1 MSIDI
6 KIREIAPARV
16 QTGLLALPVTEKGL
30 EGGLARRLDRQ
41 LKGRIAALV
50 NKSGFTA
57 KSGSSLLVATH
68 GVMPAG
74 HVLLVGLGKQDEDG
88 APHAWRVAGAVAARE
103 AGRIWVDEAVF
114 MLPPD
119 RQTGVVVGAVAEG
132 ALLSAYRF
140 DKYRSNGRKNGVPR
154 TLIVGRNASGGS
166 AALARAARQAR
177 VSAAA
182 VGLARDLVNEP
193 ASTATASY
201 LSEQVLAHCVGEG
214 LKVEVWGKRKIQQMK
229 LAGLLAVNQGSRE
242 EPRFLHMRYKPRTK
256 PRRKVALIGKG
267 ITFDSGGLSLKPPRS
282 METMK
287 LDMAGGAAVIAVMS
301 ALPKLA
307 PDVEVLGLVPATD
320 NLPDGGA
327 QKPGDVIRY
336 LNGKTVE
343 VMNTDAEG
351 RLILADALILAAREK
366 PDCMINLATLTGAC
380 IVALGNE
387 LAGLFS
393 NDGDLAETLTA
404 CGRDAGESLWRLP
417 LPAEYRE
424 DIKSYVADIKNVGA
438 GSAGAIT
445 AALFL
450 QEFVDDVPWAHLDIA
465 GPAFASKDRVTCP
478 KGGTGFGVRTLL
490 NFLSCTGD

>member
-1 MSIDI
+1 MSIEI
-6 KIREIAPARV
+6 KIREIAPARI
-16 QTGLLALPVTEKGL
+16 QTPLLAFPVTDKGL
-30 EGGLARRLDRQ
+30 EGSPAKRFDRQ
-41 LKGRIAALV
+41 LKGKLAALV
-50 NKSGFTA
+50 KKSSFAA
-57 KSGSSLLVATH
+57 KRGSSLLLATH
-68 GVMPAG
+68 GAMPAG
-74 HVLLVGLGKQDEDG
+74 HVLLVGLGKQDEAG
-88 APHAWRVAGAVAARE
+88 PHAWRMAGAVTARE
-103 AGRIWVDEAVF
+103 AGRIWADDAVF
-114 MLPPD
+114 VLPAD
-119 RQTGVVVGAVAEG
+119 QQTGAVVEAVAEG

-140 DKYRSNGRKNGVPR
+140 NKYRSKDPSPGHLR
-154 TLIVGRNASGGS
+154 TLIVGRTAAGRS
-166 AALARAARQAR
+166 AALTRAVRRAR
-177 VSAAA
+177 VSASA
-182 VGLARDLVNEP
+182 VCLARDLVNEP

-201 LSEQVLAHCVGEG
+201 LAEQAASHCRGEG

-229 LAGLLAVNQGSRE
+229 LAGLLAVNQGSLE
-242 EPRFLHMRYKPRTK
+242 EPRFLHIRYKPKTK

-301 ALPKLA
+301 ALPELA

-351 RLILADALILAAREK
+351 RLILADALVLAAREK

-387 LAGLFS
+387 LAGLFC
-393 NDGDLAETLTA
+393 NDGELAEELEA
-404 CGRDAGESLWRLP
+404 CGRDAGEGLWRLP
-417 LPAEYRE
+417 LAAEYRE
-424 DIKSYVADIKNVGA
+424 DIKSPVADIKNVGG

-465 GPAFASKDRVTCP
+465 GPAFAAKDRVTCP

-490 NFLSCTGD
+490 NFLSGTGE

>member
-1 MSIDI
+1 MEI
-6 KIREIAPARV
+6 KLREIAPLRV
-16 QTGLLALPVTEKGL
+16 RTALLAVPVTDKSLKE
-30 EGGLARRLDRQ
+30 GLARRLDRQ
-41 LKGRIAALV
+41 LKGELGALV
-50 NKSGFTA
+50 KKSRFVA
-57 KSGSSLLVATH
+57 RRGSSLLVATH
-68 GVMPAG
+68 GAMPAG
-74 HVLLVGLGKQDEDG
+74 HVLLVGLGKHEEEGLHD
-88 APHAWRVAGAVAARE
+88 WRVAGAVAAKE
-103 AGRIWVDEAVF
+103 AGRVWADEAVF

-119 RQTGVVVGAVAEG
+119 QQTGPVVGAVAEG

-140 DKYRSNGRKNGVPR
+140 TRYRSNDNQKSRVRALILGR
-154 TLIVGRNASGGS
+154 TASGRSVALTRAVKKARLS
-166 AALARAARQAR
+166 A
-177 VSAAA
+177 SA
-182 VGLARDLVNEP
+182 VCLARDLVNEP
-193 ASTATASY
+193 PSTATASY
-201 LSEQVLAHCVGEG
+201 LSEQAAAHCRGEG
-214 LKVEVWGKRKIQQMK
+214 LKVEVWGKKKIEQMK

-242 EPRFLHMRYKPRTK
+242 EPRFIHMRYKPEGRPQK
-256 PRRKVALIGKG
+256 KIALIGKG

-287 LDMAGGAAVIAVMS
+287 LDMAGGAAVIGVMS
-301 ALPKLA
+301 VLPELA
-307 PDVEVLGLVPATD
+307 PNAEVLGLVPATD

-351 RLILADALILAAREK
+351 RLILADALALAGREK

-393 NDGDLAETLTA
+393 NDGDLAGKLIE

-417 LPAEYRE
+417 LAAEYRE
-424 DIKSYVADIKNVGA
+424 DIKSHVADIKNVG
-438 GSAGAIT
+438 GSSAGAIT

-450 QEFVDDVPWAHLDIA
+450 QEFVSEVPWAHLDIA
-465 GPAFASKDRVTCP
+465 GPAFAGKDQVTCP

-490 NFLSCTGD
+490 NLLSGIQ

>member
-1 MSIDI
+1 MDI
-6 KIREIAPARV
+6 RLKEVAPARAE
-16 QTGLLALPVTEKGL
+16 TALLAVPVAEGGL
-30 EGGLARRLDRQ
+30 EGRLVRNLDRQ
-41 LKGRIAALV
+41 LKGRLGALV
-50 NKSGFTA
+50 KRSGFKGKRGAT
-57 KSGSSLLVATH
+57 LLAATR
-68 GVMPAG
+68 GDLPAG
-74 HVLLVGLGKQDEDG
+74 HLLLVGLGNPDDRG
-88 APHAWRVAGAVAARE
+88 PHAWRLAAAAAAKEGARLWADDAT
-103 AGRIWVDEAVF
+103 F

-119 RQTGVVVGAVAEG
+119 QQTEAVVSAVAEG
-132 ALLSAYRF
+132 ALLNSYRF
-140 DKYRSNGRKNGVPR
+140 AKYRSNDKPARGPR
-154 TLIVGRNASGGS
+154 TFVIGRAAGARS
-166 AALARAARQAR
+166 AGLARAVRTARLT
-177 VSAAA
+177 AAA
-182 VGLARDLVNEP
+182 VALARDLVNEP
-193 ASTATASY
+193 ASTATAAY
-201 LSEQVLAHCVGEG
+201 LSEQAQARCSGEG
-214 LKVEVWGKRKIQQMK
+214 LKVEVWGKRKIERMK

-242 EPRFLHMRYKPRTK
+242 EPRFIQMRYRPSGPARK
-256 PRRKVALIGKG
+256 KVALIGKG

-301 ALPKLA
+301 ALPALA

-336 LNGKTVE
+336 RSGKTVE

-351 RLILADALILAAREK
+351 RLILADALTLAAAEK

-393 NDGDLAETLTA
+393 NDDELADRLMR
-404 CGRDAGESLWRLP
+404 CGRETGEGLWRLP
-417 LPAEYRE
+417 LAPEYRD
-424 DIKSYVADIKNVGA
+424 DIKSSVADIKNVGA

-450 QEFVDDVPWAHLDIA
+450 QEFVGEVPWAHLDIA
-465 GPAFASKDRVTCP
+465 GPAFASKERLTHP

-490 NFLSCTGD
+490 KLLAEL

>member
-1 MSIDI
+1 MEI

-16 QTGLLALPVTEKGL
+16 QTALLAIPVTDKGL
-30 EGGLARRLDRQ
+30 DGTLVKRLDRQ
-41 LKGRIAALV
+41 LKGKLGALV
-50 NKSGFTA
+50 KKSSFAG
-57 KSGSSLLVATH
+57 KRGSSLLLATH
-68 GVMPAG
+68 GAMPAG
-74 HVLLVGLGKQDEDG
+74 HVLLVGLGKHEEEEE
-88 APHAWRVAGAVAARE
+88 PHAWRVAGAVTAKE
-103 AGRIWVDEAVF
+103 AGRVWADEAVF

-119 RQTGVVVGAVAEG
+119 RQTGALVGAVAEG

-140 DKYRSNGRKNGVPR
+140 NKYRSNDHQGGRLR
-154 TLIVGRNASGGS
+154 TLILGRTASGRS
-166 AALARAARQAR
+166 PALTQAVRKAKAA
-177 VSAAA
+177 VSA
-182 VGLARDLVNEP
+182 VCLARDLVNEP
-193 ASTATASY
+193 ASTATATY
-201 LSEQVLAHCVGEG
+201 LSEQAAAHCRGEG
-214 LKVEVWGKRKIQQMK
+214 LKVEVWGKRKIEQMK

-242 EPRFLHMRYKPRTK
+242 EPRFLHMRYKPK
-256 PRRKVALIGKG
+256 GKAARKVALIGKG

-287 LDMAGGAAVIAVMS
+287 LDMAGGAAVIGVMS
-301 ALPKLA
+301 VLPELA

-351 RLILADALILAAREK
+351 RLILADALVLAAREK

-393 NDGDLAETLTA
+393 NDGELAEKLMA
-404 CGRDAGESLWRLP
+404 CGRDAGESLWQLP
-417 LPAEYRE
+417 LAAEYRE
-424 DIKSYVADIKNVGA
+424 DIKSQVADIKNVGG

-450 QEFVDDVPWAHLDIA
+450 QEFAGDVPWAHLDIA
-465 GPAFASKDRVTCP
+465 GPAFAGKDRITCP

-490 NFLSCTGD
+490 NFLSGI

>member
-1 MSIDI
+1 MSMEI
-6 KIREIAPARV
+6 KTREIAPTRV
-16 QTGLLALPVTEKGL
+16 QTALLAVPVNDKGL
-30 EGGLARRLDRQ
+30 DGDLAKRLDRQ
-41 LKGRIAALV
+41 LKGRLGALV
-50 NKSGFTA
+50 RKSGFTA
-57 KSGSSLLVATH
+57 KRGSSLLLATQ
-68 GVMPAG
+68 GAIPAG
-74 HVLLVGLGKQDEDG
+74 HVLLVGLGKQDEV
-88 APHAWRVAGAVAARE
+88 APHAWRVAGAVAAKE

-114 MLPPD
+114 MLSPD
-119 RQTGVVVGAVAEG
+119 QQTDVVVAAVAEG

-140 DKYRSNGRKNGVPR
+140 NKYRSNGHKRGTLR
-154 TLIVGRNASGGS
+154 TLVLGRTASRGS
-166 AALARAARQAR
+166 AALTRAVRQAKL
-177 VSAAA
+177 SASA
-182 VGLARDLVNEP
+182 VCLARDLVNEP
-193 ASTATASY
+193 ASIATATY
-201 LSEQVLAHCVGEG
+201 LSEQAVVHCRGKG
-214 LKVEVWGKRKIQQMK
+214 LKVEVWGKRKIQRMK

-242 EPRFLHMRYKPRTK
+242 EPRFIQIRYKPKRK
-256 PRRKVALIGKG
+256 ARRKVALIGKG
-267 ITFDSGGLSLKPPRS
+267 ITFDAGGLSLKPPRS

-301 ALPKLA
+301 VLPKLA

-351 RLILADALILAAREK
+351 RLVLADALVLAAREK

-393 NDGDLAETLTA
+393 NDGELAQRLTA
-404 CGRDAGESLWRLP
+404 CGRDAGENLWQLP
-417 LPAEYRE
+417 LATEYRE
-424 DIKSYVADIKNVGA
+424 EIKSPIADIKNVGS

-450 QEFVDDVPWAHLDIA
+450 QEFVSDVPWAHLDIA
-465 GPAFASKDRVTCP
+465 GPAFANKDHITCP

-490 NFLSCTGD
+490 NFLSGTGD